1 MLKSETRVIDGNE
14 WTVTQFA
21 GQRNFEILLDLM
33 ALVGPALSAAA
44 NSSKGSGSIMDAE
57 INIGA
62 VAEMLF
68 AKLSKDTVKP
78 LVMRMLASTFRSGRQ
93 INDSEFDAAF
103 AGTDIWSLPKVLG
116 FVIEHNY
123 GNFSNLAGSISSLHA
138 RSQGAAGTSA
148 S

>member
-1 MLKSETRVIDGNE
+1 MLKSETRIIDTNE

-44 NSSKGSGSIMDAE
+44 NASKGVGSILDAD
-57 INIGA
+57 INIA
-62 VAEMLF
+62 SVADMLF
-68 AKLSKDTVKP
+68 SKLNKDTVKP
-78 LVMRMLASTFRSGRQ
+78 LVMRMLASTFFNGRQ
-93 INDSEFDAAF
+93 MDEKEFDVAF
-103 AGTDIWSLPKVLG
+103 AGPDIWTLPKVLG

-123 GNFSNLAGSISSLHA
+123 GNFSKLAGSISDLHA
-138 RSQGAAGTSA
+138 RSQAQAGTSA